1 MYFYHCTS
9 QSGALNF
16 QRMGGKKRKLK
27 RIRPSEFY
35 YQACLQ
41 DWLNRLVLFKDNVNI
56 SSNDFLK
63 RLVSYSFDG
72 GSKHVFWLGT
82 GFYCFS
88 EEYIEQSIDYAV
100 KSETKDSIV
109 QITYSDECSSFDM
122 EENKDNIIDFLE
134 RDVIEYIKLSEQL
147 SDIELEAFQFLVQLL
162 LVEIQDE
169 YYGNPHVAGMILEL
183 YLAQKELN
191 FDYVVNN
198 FLIDQEELLYSNY
211 VAIKNLDLISHIE
224 YSVDLSRRVKGIKSN
239 TSS

>member
-1 MYFYHCTS
+1 
-9 QSGALNF
+9 
-16 QRMGGKKRKLK
+16 
-27 RIRPSEFY
+27 
-35 YQACLQ
+35 
-41 DWLNRLVLFKDNVNI
+41 
-56 SSNDFLK
+56 
-63 RLVSYSFDG
+63 
-72 GSKHVFWLGT
+72 LGT

-211 VAIKNLDLISHIE
+211 VAIKNLDLISLI
-224 YSVDLSRRVKGIKSN
+224 LSILLI
-239 TSS
+239 